1 MNADGVQQP
10 RSGYRLLLMIWFSL
24 FVAGGLFLY
33 GWTAYYKVHWV
44 VPILGTSLIGFGAF
58 FVIAAAS
65 AFGANNLIRYNFSI
79 FLSIVRSA
87 MYSSPTYR
95 WGNSLLG
102 FIALAFVLAP
112 FLLKYGERLRTN
124 AST

>member
-58 FVIAAAS
+58 FVIV
-65 AFGANNLIRYNFSI
+65 NFLYSIVTASI
-79 FLSIVRSA
+79 FLLICFDLD
-87 MYSSPTYR
+87 TYTTLPNR
-95 WGNSLLG
+95 C
-102 FIALAFVLAP
+102 
-112 FLLKYGERLRTN
+112 LRV
-124 AST
+124 